1 MSPVILAANS
11 LTDVSPGLIF
21 WTFVTFLVVAFVL
34 RRVAWGPLLTAVTE
48 REKQIVGAIESAKR
62 ERADAEKM
70 RDEQKAAIA
79 QARQEAAES
88 VRKTQ
93 ADMEK
98 FREELMGKA
107 RKEADE
113 LKVEARRSIEEER
126 RKAVSE
132 LKGEAVKLSIQI
144 AEKLLTERLDDA
156 KHQALAQQFVTDLSK
171 NQQTAV

>member
-34 RRVAWGPLLTAVTE
+34 RRVAWGPLLAAVAE
-48 REKQIVGAIESAKR
+48 REKQIEGAIASAKL

-70 RDEQKAAIA
+70 REEQKAAIA
-79 QARQEAAES
+79 QARQEASES

-93 ADMEK
+93 ADMER

-107 RKEADE
+107 RKEAEE

-126 RKAVSE
+126 RKAVAE

-156 KHQALAQQFVTDLSK
+156 KHQQLAQQFVTDLSK
-171 NQQTAV
+171 SQQNAA